1 MRELSLDQL
10 KTLIAI
16 IDLGTFSAAAKA
28 LHLSQPTISL
38 HISELEQ
45 RIGAPLLIRGSRR
58 VIPTAAGS
66 TLADRGRCL
75 LRDADLALEAVQQ
88 QITGETG
95 RVRLG
100 TSTGIVV
107 HLLPQV
113 LDTLE
118 KNYPHIEVEVSILGS
133 TETMARLSQGTL
145 DIGLVATPQAPVKD
159 IFISHWRSDPMMAFV
174 PARWKAPKRITPAW
188 LAEKPLIFND
198 ATTHMYHLTMD
209 WFAAAGY
216 SPRGRIELNYNEA
229 MKSLVAAGYGAALLP
244 MEHPEKSNLHPQIQ
258 ILPVMP
264 KLMRHIGIA
273 HRHVSMIDGAT
284 RNLLHTLGLYKQTT
298 LQK

>member
-1 MRELSLDQL
+1 MRELSLDQV
-10 KTLIAI
+10 KTLISI
-16 IDLGTFSAAAKA
+16 IDLGTFSAAARA

-58 VIPTAAGS
+58 VMPTAAGS
-66 TLADRGRCL
+66 TLAERGRRI
-75 LRDADLALEAVQQ
+75 LRDADLALEAVRQQ
-88 QITGETG
+88 VTGNTG
-95 RVRLG
+95 SVRLG

-113 LDTLE
+113 LETLE
-118 KNYPHIEVEVSILGS
+118 KNFPQIEVEVSILGS
-133 TETMARLSQGTL
+133 TETMARLTQGTL
-145 DIGLVATPQAPVKD
+145 DIGLVATPQKPGKD
-159 IFISHWRSDPMMAFV
+159 IVISHWRSDPMMAFV
-174 PARWKAPKRITPAW
+174 PARWNAPKRITPAW

-209 WFAAAGY
+209 WFAAAGHA
-216 SPRGRIELNYNEA
+216 PRGRIELNYNEA

-244 MEHPEKSNLHPQIQ
+244 MEHLEKSGLHPQIQ
-258 ILPVMP
+258 ILPVVP

-273 HRHVSMIDGAT
+273 HRRVSMIDGAT
-284 RNLLHTLGLYKQTT
+284 RNLLHTLGLYKQTAN
-298 LQK
+298 QK